1 MLKYKKEIGG
11 MNTMIPIYVN
21 KFTVSENNEFIYYNE
36 NFDLIEIE
44 ISKNEITDRIS
55 IGGTFSD
62 IKLIKDQQ

>member
-1 MLKYKKEIGG
+1 
-11 MNTMIPIYVN
+11 MIPIYVN

-44 ISKNEITDRIS
+44 ISKNEIKDRIS

-62 IKLIKDQQ
+62 IKLFKDQQ

>member
-1 MLKYKKEIGG
+1 
-11 MNTMIPIYVN
+11 MNMMIPIYVN

-44 ISKNEITDRIS
+44 ISKNEIKDRIS

-62 IKLIKDQQ
+62 IKLLKDQQ

>member
-11 MNTMIPIYVN
+11 MNTMIPIYRN